1 VLILSNNLLR
11 KIPTTIGNLRKLR
24 VLDLE
29 ENRLEG
35 TIPAEIGLLHD
46 LQRLIL
52 QSNQITALPRTI
64 GHLSNLTYLS
74 VGENNLQFIPEEIA
88 NLENLESLYINDN
101 PLIKLPFGLALCQN
115 LAIMS
120 IENCPLSS
128 IPQEVVAG
136 GPSLIIQ
143 YLKLVSTNIN
153 IQWWFLKFQFPLF
166 STRRTDKCDLK
177 KMRLKLQKGIVYLAR
192 CNLLSIIIK
201 IWFYVRSCVQFT
213 KANRSQIFTTSDGI
227 IIEITFD
234 SKLNVA
240 MQLLCMRRIL
250 IGVWVVK
257 TFCFMIG
264 KKGKSGEEKYLK
276 SLCKTV

>member
-1 VLILSNNLLR
+1 VCSIWKKIVWRERELDCKILKMKSLNS
-11 KIPTTIGNLRKLR
+11 
-24 VLDLE
+24 LDLHFS
-29 ENRLEG
+29 
-35 TIPAEIGLLHD
+35 IPSEIGLLHD
-46 LQRLIL
+46 LQKLIL

-143 YLKLVSTNIN
+143 FLKLV
-153 IQWWFLKFQFPLF
+153 
-166 STRRTDKCDLK
+166 RLK
-177 KMRLKLQKGIVYLAR
+177 KL
-192 CNLLSIIIK
+192 
-201 IWFYVRSCVQFT
+201 
-213 KANRSQIFTTSDGI
+213 
-227 IIEITFD
+227 
-234 SKLNVA
+234 
-240 MQLLCMRRIL
+240 
-250 IGVWVVK
+250 
-257 TFCFMIG
+257 
-264 KKGKSGEEKYLK
+264 
-276 SLCKTV
+276 

>member
-1 VLILSNNLLR
+1 MQ
-11 KIPTTIGNLRKLR
+11 K
-24 VLDLE
+24 
-29 ENRLEG
+29 
-35 TIPAEIGLLHD
+35 
-46 LQRLIL
+46 LIL

-143 YLKLVSTNIN
+143 YLKLVS
-153 IQWWFLKFQFPLF
+153 
-166 STRRTDKCDLK
+166 
-177 KMRLKLQKGIVYLAR
+177 VLALDD
-192 CNLLSIIIK
+192 N
-201 IWFYVRSCVQFT
+201 
-213 KANRSQIFTTSDGI
+213 
-227 IIEITFD
+227 FD
-234 SKLNVA
+234 
-240 MQLLCMRRIL
+240 
-250 IGVWVVK
+250 
-257 TFCFMIG
+257 
-264 KKGKSGEEKYLK
+264 
-276 SLCKTV
+276 

>member
-1 VLILSNNLLR
+1 VIDLLLR
-11 KIPTTIGNLRKLR
+11 ILKSNFFF
-24 VLDLE
+24 DCS
-29 ENRLEG
+29 
-35 TIPAEIGLLHD
+35 IPAEIGLLHD
-46 LQRLIL
+46 LQKLIL

-143 YLKLVSTNIN
+143 YLKLV
-153 IQWWFLKFQFPLF
+153 
-166 STRRTDKCDLK
+166 
-177 KMRLKLQKGIVYLAR
+177 RLACESVECLQLM
-192 CNLLSIIIK
+192 
-201 IWFYVRSCVQFT
+201 
-213 KANRSQIFTTSDGI
+213 
-227 IIEITFD
+227 
-234 SKLNVA
+234 NVS
-240 MQLLCMRRIL
+240 
-250 IGVWVVK
+250 
-257 TFCFMIG
+257 F
-264 KKGKSGEEKYLK
+264 
-276 SLCKTV
+276 